1 MDREIIR
8 LVDPKCFS
16 SLIYEIHNKELSK
29 THGISIGDFP
39 DVTKM
44 QEQLREADFSKFKA
58 IHKSTLEKVRF
69 FPDMTSF
76 DPI

>member
-1 MDREIIR
+1 MPGSGVSGPEIR
-8 LVDPKCFS
+8 NL
-16 SLIYEIHNKELSK
+16 SLFEIHNKELSK

-58 IHKSTLEKVRF
+58 IHKSTLEKVRPF
-69 FPDMTSF
+69 SLTMTHSL
-76 DPI
+76 